1 MDESLE
7 ETKKSF
13 QVDPDGLLFYPTLI
27 TCLGILAFFLLSG
40 ATWEICR
47 KSRMCKMK
55 LPGNAVL
62 SPELV
67 VVVVFCF
74 VLLLF
79 YFILFYYFFFLG
91 GGWGLMHYVCS

>member
-62 SPELV
+62 SPELLV

-79 YFILFYYFFFLG
+79 YFILFNFFLG
-91 GGWGLMHYVCS
+91 GRGLGAYALRL